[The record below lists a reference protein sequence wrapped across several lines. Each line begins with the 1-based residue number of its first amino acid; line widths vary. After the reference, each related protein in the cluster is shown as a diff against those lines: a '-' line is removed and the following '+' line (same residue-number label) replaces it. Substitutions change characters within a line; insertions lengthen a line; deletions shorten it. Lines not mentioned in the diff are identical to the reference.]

1 MSDAH
6 KPSSSGRWWEYYFIR
21 YFFGTVIG
29 AALVTLFAD
38 SIDPL
43 KKLISPLLHDPGKAG
58 VADLTAI
65 VGVGLA
71 YCYIAS
77 APMLVLHA
85 MRAQLLTISAANKP
99 QNDIGIPAVKKLPW
113 WHWIA
118 FLVLLV
124 STCSI
129 LGYLAFSEWPKTHI
143 GVICLLTA
151 VLFQIGLIL
160 GAHKNKY
167 VLIRQF
173 YKNLSEAR
181 TAPDAR
187 DYVDSYRHMREHSN
201 AYAIIILEL
210 ILAPVLVAADSP
222 WKLALVALAWLGPA
236 GYCWLIA
243 SLLEAEFA
251 NPITAEPTK

>member
-1 MSDAH
+1 MSDAD

-29 AALVTLFAD
+29 AALVVLLAD
-38 SIDPL
+38 SLDPF
-43 KKLISPLLHDPGKAG
+43 KKLISPLLHDSGKAG
-58 VADLTAI
+58 VMDLTGI
-65 VGVGLA
+65 VGIGLA

-85 MRAQLLTISAANKP
+85 LRAQLFAISPGNRAPKNASASP
-99 QNDIGIPAVKKLPW
+99 VSELPW
-113 WHWIA
+113 WHWIG
-118 FLVLLV
+118 LVALLLP
-124 STCSI
+124 TCI
-129 LGYLAFSEWPKTHI
+129 VLGYIAAREWSKTHL
-143 GVICLLTA
+143 GVLCLVIA
-151 VLFQIGLIL
+151 ILFQAMLIL
-160 GAHKNKY
+160 AAHKNKF
-167 VLIRQF
+167 VLIREF

-181 TAPDAR
+181 TASESR

-210 ILAPVLVAADSP
+210 ILAPAVVAADSP
-222 WKLALVALAWLGPA
+222 WQLAFVTLAWLAPA

-251 NPITAEPTK
+251 DRNSSQTT